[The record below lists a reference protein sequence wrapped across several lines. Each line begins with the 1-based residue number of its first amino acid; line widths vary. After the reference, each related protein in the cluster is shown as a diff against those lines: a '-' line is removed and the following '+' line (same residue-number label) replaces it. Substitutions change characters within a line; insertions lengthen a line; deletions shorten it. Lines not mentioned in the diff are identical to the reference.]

1 MRIRHYVKRD
11 LFISGLV
18 GQMAS
23 GCSAGP
29 IESASL
35 TTTPTSQTTVSETA
49 GSSTTSGTTE
59 TGVSTTETGV
69 LTDVGDAFADAVVS
83 FEPGD
88 GAGFGAEVMPD
99 VVLGPPLGG
108 GAYSGNADV
117 VSLGDGGV
125 VVLAL
130 LDIGLVDGQGVDL
143 LIFENPFPGWIELGE
158 VAVSED
164 GVTWVT
170 FPCDPY
176 DEVQGY
182 PGCAGIN
189 PVLSHPDN
197 GIDATDPDVAGG
209 DAFDLAQ
216 IGVKRARFVRIT
228 DTGTNTYDG
237 TSGGFDLDALA
248 VVNGEVID

>member
-1 MRIRHYVKRD
+1 
-11 LFISGLV
+11 
-18 GQMAS
+18 MAF
-23 GCSAGP
+23 GCSAGST
-29 IESASL
+29 ESASS
-35 TTTPTSQTTVSETA
+35 TTTSTSQTTVSETA
-49 GSSTTSGTTE
+49 VPTTTSGTTE
-59 TGVSTTETGV
+59 TGVSTTETSVSTTETSVSTTETGV
-69 LTDVGDAFADAVVS
+69 LTDAGDAFADAVVS

-108 GAYSGNADV
+108 GAYSGGADV

-130 LDIGLVDGQGVDL
+130 LDIGLVDGPGVDL

-164 GVTWVT
+164 GVTWIT

-176 DEVQGY
+176 DEEQGY
-182 PGCAGIN
+182 PGCAGVN

-209 DAFDLAQ
+209 DAFDLVD

-228 DTGTNTYDG
+228 DTGTNTYDS